1 MVDNETGR
9 LVHVQTSSARLR
21 ERYRAAALARHEGI
35 RSSIR
40 GAGASH
46 VVLWT
51 DRDWVVDIA
60 RFLSEGRRRRAVRS
74 PGLRRSGP
82 LQQMGSDGP
91 VPESVR

>member
-1 MVDNETGR
+1 
-9 LVHVQTSSARLR
+9 VHVQTSSARLR

-51 DRDWVVDIA
+51 ERDWVVDVPP
-60 RFLSEGRRRRAVRS
+60 RGSGRCRRRAVRS